1 MFKYSIGS
9 RFNKLNNISMPITAA
24 AIYSAGSGFGSNKR
38 IIQFQ
43 KNASIKKDV
52 NEFIYNV
59 KYNL

>member
-1 MFKYSIGS
+1 
-9 RFNKLNNISMPITAA
+9 MPITAA

-43 KNASIKKDV
+43 KNEFIKKDV

-59 KYNL
+59 KFNL